1 MDKSMVSP
9 QRYSLLAYAD
19 LGSARVERLFLREER
34 EEAIRFRRTGLA
46 AVRALELPED
56 ELLVLLGDAIA
67 AGVFSA
73 GFLSEF
79 RAVLDAQSQARYA

>member
-1 MDKSMVSP
+1 MAPVL
-9 QRYSLLAYAD
+9 RYSLLAYAD
-19 LGSARVERLFLREER
+19 LGSARIERLFLREER

-67 AGVFSA
+67 AGVFSK
-73 GFLSEF
+73 GFLIDL
-79 RAVLDAQSQARYA
+79 RAVLDAQARARYA

>member
-1 MDKSMVSP
+1 MASP
-9 QRYSLLAYAD
+9 SRYSLLAHAD
-19 LGSARVERLFLREER
+19 LGSARIERLFLREER

-56 ELLVLLGDAIA
+56 ELIVLLGDAMA

-73 GFLSEF
+73 WFLSEL
-79 RAVLDAQSQARYA
+79 RGLLDAQSASRYA